1 MLPMRAR
8 EADREGVI
16 ERGGVRVG
24 YEVHGTG
31 EPTIVLLT
39 SWAIVHAR
47 QWKMQVPYLARHFR
61 VITVEGRGNG
71 RADRPDRAEAYADR
85 ELVDDAIAVMDATGT
100 DRAVLVGLSM
110 GARHALQ
117 LAVWYPERAA
127 GVVAVGTALPW
138 PVSPGFDEPKESY
151 EGWGK
156 ANRHYWLA
164 DYRGW
169 VEFFVSQIFSEPHSI
184 KHRED
189 GVSWG
194 LETTAETL
202 LLTVAAVG
210 TPDAEDAESICRQVR
225 CPVLVIHGDEDGI
238 VPYETG
244 VALARFTDGQ
254 LATLH
259 GGGHAPTLRDPVK
272 VNLLIRE
279 FVESLVPQAPGART
293 WTRAVK
299 RPKRALYIS
308 SPIGL
313 GHVRR
318 DLAIADELRTLH
330 PDLEID
336 WLTQHPVTRV
346 LEERGERIHPASGW
360 LASESAHVEAEAG
373 EHDLHVFQAVRRM
386 DEILVANFMVFHD
399 LVADEPYDLWI
410 VDEGWDVDHFLF
422 DNPELKRTAYAWLTD
437 FVGFLPMPDGGP
449 AEAALTAD
457 WNAERVERM
466 RRYPRLRDRSLFVG
480 NPGDLVDAPLGPGLP
495 TVREWTR
502 ERYAFTGY
510 VAGSAPPVDRQA
522 LRAELG
528 YRPDERVCL
537 VTVGGSGVGT
547 PLLRRAVQAFPLA
560 EKRVPGLRMVAV
572 AGPRIDP
579 AAVPA
584 PEGVEVRG
592 YVPDLHRHLAACD
605 LAVVQGGLTTTME
618 LVAAQRPFLYL
629 PLAHHFEQQMHVPQR
644 LAQYGAGR
652 RLEYADTDI
661 DQLADAIAAEIDRP
675 VEYQPVETDGAARAA
690 ALLAELL

>member
-1 MLPMRAR
+1 
-8 EADREGVI
+8 
-16 ERGGVRVG
+16 
-24 YEVHGTG
+24 
-31 EPTIVLLT
+31 
-39 SWAIVHAR
+39 
-47 QWKMQVPYLARHFR
+47 
-61 VITVEGRGNG
+61 
-71 RADRPDRAEAYADR
+71 
-85 ELVDDAIAVMDATGT
+85 
-100 DRAVLVGLSM
+100 
-110 GARHALQ
+110 
-117 LAVWYPERAA
+117 
-127 GVVAVGTALPW
+127 
-138 PVSPGFDEPKESY
+138 
-151 EGWGK
+151 
-156 ANRHYWLA
+156 
-164 DYRGW
+164 
-169 VEFFVSQIFSEPHSI
+169 
-184 KHRED
+184 
-189 GVSWG
+189 
-194 LETTAETL
+194 
-202 LLTVAAVG
+202 
-210 TPDAEDAESICRQVR
+210 
-225 CPVLVIHGDEDGI
+225 
-238 VPYETG
+238 

-279 FVESLVPQAPGART
+279 FAESLVPRAPGART
-293 WTRAVK
+293 WTRAVN
-299 RPKRALYIS
+299 RQKRALYIS

-346 LEERGERIHPASGW
+346 LEEHGERIHPASGW

-437 FVGFLPMPDGGP
+437 FVGWLPMPDGGP

-510 VAGSAPPVDRQA
+510 VTGSAPPVDRQA

-537 VTVGGSGVGT
+537 VTVGGSDAQLPVQRPGAFVAGDGSLVLAADPRQMPEERARDRLT
-547 PLLRRAVQAFPLA
+547 PLARLVLPGPGEERRGAV
-560 EKRVPGLRMVAV
+560 V
-572 AGPRIDP
+572 
-579 AAVPA
+579 
-584 PEGVEVRG
+584 
-592 YVPDLHRHLAACD
+592 LAATERDRAGDQVCAGQGVVEGPI
-605 LAVVQGGLTTTME
+605 LA
-618 LVAAQRPFLYL
+618 
-629 PLAHHFEQQMHVPQR
+629 
-644 LAQYGAGR
+644 AG
-652 RLEYADTDI
+652 
-661 DQLADAIAAEIDRP
+661 
-675 VEYQPVETDGAARAA
+675 
-690 ALLAELL
+690 